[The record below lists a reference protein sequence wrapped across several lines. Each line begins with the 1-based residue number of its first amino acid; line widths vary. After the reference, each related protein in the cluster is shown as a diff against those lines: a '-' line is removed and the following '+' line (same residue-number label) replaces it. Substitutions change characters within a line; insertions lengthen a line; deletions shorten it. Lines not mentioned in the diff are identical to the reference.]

1 MGVRGRETNH
11 GVSDLAMHYFFHGV
25 LIYVGMIKI
34 FELESHDM
42 ELESTFYTTPNQA
55 FHT

>member
-1 MGVRGRETNH
+1 VRGRETNH

>member
-1 MGVRGRETNH
+1 MEF
-11 GVSDLAMHYFFHGV
+11 LIWPCIIFFHGV
-25 LIYVGMIKI
+25 LIYVGMIKM